1 MDAGEYC
8 RAVES
13 YLCRKNDGHLIRI
26 VGPAFEMVCAWA
38 KAGIPLSV
46 VRRGIDQ
53 RYTRYYGRGPRRYP
67 VRIEFCEADILSLFD
82 DWKRAVRIP
91 GAIAEDAGVRVDPDS
106 PDTAAAPA
114 RAARRTRRPLAGH
127 LDGVAAA
134 LADWTPPPGHA
145 APALARAMTRARDAV
160 DDARSN
166 AGSLRGAARRAVVER
181 LAALDDALTVAARR
195 DTDAATTATLQSE
208 AAGALSPFR
217 ARMRPDAFAAAL
229 DTATDHLL
237 ADHWRLPRL
246 RFE

>member
-67 VRIEFCEADILSLFD
+67 VRIEFCEADILTLFD
-82 DWKRAVRIP
+82 DWKRAVQVP
-91 GAIAEDAGVRVDPDS
+91 GATAGAAGVQVAPDLL
-106 PDTAAAPA
+106 DTAAAPE

-127 LDGVAAA
+127 LDDVADA

-145 APALARAMTRARDAV
+145 ARALAEAMTRARSAV
-160 DDARSN
+160 DDARSD
-166 AGSLRGAARRAVVER
+166 AASVRGAARQAVVER
-181 LAALDDALTVAARR
+181 LAGLDDALTVAARQ
-195 DTDAATTATLQSE
+195 DTDQTTAATLRSE
-208 AAGALSPFR
+208 AADSLAPFR

-229 DTATDHLL
+229 DTALDHLL